1 MINLTTQT
9 LWFQVLADMGICTID
24 EFDKMELDRIV
35 MHEVMEHQ
43 PVSIAKAGI
52 TTSLQNK
59 NRNSNC

>member
-1 MINLTTQT
+1 MQT

-43 PVSIAKAGI
+43 SISIAKAGI